1 MVLICQVVVKEV
13 SFEWSHYRISLN
25 LNQPV
30 QYYINYIPGGG
41 GTVLALHYGLYRGGG
56 GGGGTQKG
64 YLFLLQEWEREGIS
78 AVEVGKEICHF
89 SL

>member
-41 GTVLALHYGLYRGGG
+41 GTVPTLHYGLYRGGG
-56 GGGGTQKG
+56 GGHPKGVPFFTSRGGKG
-64 YLFLLQEWEREGIS
+64 GN
-78 AVEVGKEICHF
+78 F
-89 SL
+89 SG